1 MRKLTKSIIFATI
14 GATLIISGCS
24 NKEEKEKEKILNEMK
39 QKELESETKLISD
52 KVEADKFANEL
63 QDNPNFSGYNI
74 NVVQPNEMYS
84 GIAHS
89 QNGINERTV
98 SVVQGQIKLSN
109 YYNYDFTESE
119 KSASIQITDK
129 NTFQTFYGYANREV
143 FDKLIKSLGENV
155 EMTGTVVLIQTG
167 EYMDNGEESMAT
179 IQYLKLR

>member
-52 KVEADKFANEL
+52 KVEADKFANEI
-63 QDNPNFSGYNI
+63 QYNPNFSENHI

-98 SVVQGQIKLSN
+98 SVVQGQMKLSN
-109 YYNYDFTESE
+109 YYNYDFKNSE
-119 KSASIQITDK
+119 KYASIQITDK

-143 FDKLIKSLGENV
+143 FDKLIKSLGENI
-155 EMTGTVVLIQTG
+155 EMTGTAVLIQTG

-179 IQYLKLR
+179 VQFLKLR